1 MSKKILKIEDEDFEF
16 VQSRLVEGG
25 EVYTNSSKTLYARVG
40 PKESTLQEEIH
51 QKSLAKRGYPVGTV
65 ESSGELEDGRYYFT
79 EKSLGDKHFGQ
90 IFAMDGGV
98 TTDDNFEQFSSV
110 LLRFLDAELDANN
123 HLHTEFDVRQIIEFD
138 ELRAGYPDKDL
149 SRVEKAIKKMSDAL
163 RGLTTVYIQNDLN
176 PFNVFPKG
184 VIDFEYVYP
193 GPVGYDVISA
203 VVFNSFFPD
212 GDIDRLHKLYRYS
225 EEQVTDFFAQ
235 VTENMSQKNISIN
248 EEIIQSY
255 IVMKTIWAA
264 VKNNSAIKN
273 SEKKS
278 NFWEWRFA
286 IMTKVID
293 AYNKNEIININMI
306 NNLGQELLDERQ

>member
-65 ESSGELEDGRYYFT
+65 ESSGVLDDRRYYFI

-90 IFAMDGGV
+90 IFAVDGGV
-98 TTDDNFEQFSSV
+98 TSDANFEQFSSV
-110 LLRFLDAELDANN
+110 LLRFLDAELDESN

-149 SRVEKAIKKMSDAL
+149 SGVEKAIKKMSDAL
-163 RGLTTVYIQNDLN
+163 RGLTTVYIKNDLN

-193 GPVGYDVISA
+193 GPIGYDVVSA
-203 VVFNSFFPD
+203 VIFNSFFPKNEID
-212 GDIDRLHKLYRYS
+212 GIEQLYYYD
-225 EEQVTDFFAQ
+225 EKQVNDHIAQ
-235 VTENMSQKNISIN
+235 VKEKLKNTNIDIN
-248 EEIIQSY
+248 DEIIQAY

-273 SEKKS
+273 PEKKS
-278 NFWEWRFA
+278 DFWDWRFA

-306 NNLGQELLDERQ
+306 NNFGLELLKDRQ